1 MADTITD
8 LYRVKKAKELL
19 NSNYHLWLGLA
30 GGDLI
35 WPDNS
40 TPPIPSPNILE
51 LPDLLGLIYVHNKKI
66 IRPDPAGRL
75 KTIYGSF
82 SYVSNVNNNINLV
95 NQQAVYLYL
104 EAALPLDTI
113 LLGSTYRIMALCEN
127 VNLVSPN
134 NSLLG
139 KYSYLA
145 PEDISSYDLI
155 WLNTLSAKEITPANN
170 TIHLI
175 KRF

>member
-19 NSNYHLWLGLA
+19 DSSYHLWLGLA
-30 GGDLI
+30 GGDLL
-35 WPDNS
+35 WADNA

-51 LPDLLGLIYVHNKKI
+51 LPDLLGLVYVHNKKI

-82 SYVSNVNNNINLV
+82 SYVSNIDNNINLV

-104 EAALPLDTI
+104 EAALPPDTV

-127 VNLVSPN
+127 VSLVAPFTG
-134 NSLLG
+134 LLA
-139 KYSYLA
+139 KHSYLA
-145 PEDISSYDLI
+145 PSDITSYDLI
-155 WLNTLSAKEITPANN
+155 WLNTLPAKEITPANN
-170 TIHLI
+170 IIHLI

>member
-30 GGDLI
+30 GGDLL
-35 WPDNS
+35 WADNT
-40 TPPIPSPNILE
+40 TPPIPSPNILD
-51 LPDLLGLIYVHNKKI
+51 LPDLLGLIYIHNKKI

-82 SYVSNVNNNINLV
+82 SYVSNVTNNINLV

-104 EAALPLDTI
+104 EAALPPDTV
-113 LLGSTYRIMALCEN
+113 LLSSTYRIMALCEN
-127 VNLVSPN
+127 VNLVTS
-134 NSLLG
+134 SAGLFS

-145 PEDISSYDLI
+145 PTDITSYDLI
-155 WLNTLSAKEITPANN
+155 WINTLPAKEITPANN